1 MTNILLVGVGGFI
14 GSVLRYLT
22 GGLIYKFIDTP
33 YVPYG
38 TLAVNF
44 IGCLLIGFLGGLNEN
59 HDLMNPNIS
68 LLVFVGI
75 LGGYTTFST
84 FGYESFLL
92 LQDDQFVRAAV
103 NIIANVT
110 LSMLGVLIG
119 FLLHKGI

>member
-1 MTNILLVGVGGFI
+1 MTNILLVGFGGFI

-22 GGLIYKFIDTP
+22 GGLVYKFIDAPLIT
-33 YVPYG
+33 YG

-59 HDLMNPNIS
+59 HDLMSPDVS
-68 LLVFVGI
+68 LFVFVGV

-92 LQDDQFVRAAV
+92 LQDDQFMRAGI
-103 NIIANVT
+103 NISANIL
-110 LSMLGVLIG
+110 LSLAGVFFG

>member
-1 MTNILLVGVGGFI
+1 MTNILLVGFGGFI

-33 YVPYG
+33 FIPYG

-44 IGCLLIGFLGGLNEN
+44 VGCLLIGFLGGLNEN
-59 HDLMNPNIS
+59 HDLMSPNVS
-68 LLVFVGI
+68 LLVFVGV

-92 LQDDQFVRAAV
+92 LQDDQFMRAAA
-103 NIIANVT
+103 NIVANVL
-110 LSMLGVLIG
+110 LSLFGVFLG